1 MVISLNKLIMINTI
15 CPLKSKYI
23 LKNINIMIRMKSYS
37 MLVILQYLVPIQY
50 KTTLPLILF
59 WHDFFNPYPASSWP
73 LFVVHVFLY
82 VGLPKTIFQVRV
94 FVIIPKPLEQ
104 KLGRN
109 IPLPPPKSHRIF
121 FASKTLRPNK
131 LNPTFIIWTQKKLG
145 GGFNPIEKY

>member
-1 MVISLNKLIMINTI
+1 MLMVILLNKLIMINTI

-23 LKNINIMIRMKSYS
+23 LKNISLMIRMKSYS

-59 WHDFFNPYPASSWP
+59 SHDFFNPYSCKSLATIFPC
-73 LFVVHVFLY
+73 FLY

-104 KLGRN
+104 KIGEFSRN

-121 FASKTLRPNK
+121 FASITLRPNK
-131 LNPTFIIWTQKKLG
+131 SNFHNLNSKK
-145 GGFNPIEKY
+145 N